1 MSDLTLNDR
10 YDLVDTL
17 KSIHYQLYDCAA
29 LDQRLT
35 HARHRS
41 DYYVDLINRVEALI
55 DSEKALIK
63 RIETVG
69 R

>member
-17 KSIHYQLYDCAA
+17 LGVRYQLEQCAA

-35 HARHRS
+35 HSRHRS
-41 DYYVDLINRVEALI
+41 VYYVVLINRVEVLI
-55 DSEKALIK
+55 DSEKAIIK

>member
-1 MSDLTLNDR
+1 MSDMTVETR
-10 YDLVDTL
+10 QDLVSRLTGAL
-17 KSIHYQLYDCAA
+17 FIIKDCAD

-55 DSEKALIK
+55 DAERALLK
-63 RIETVG
+63 RQQTIG

>member
-10 YDLVDTL
+10 YDLVDNL
-17 KSIHYQLYDCAA
+17 KGIHYQLVECAA

-35 HARHRS
+35 HARHPS
-41 DYYVDLINRVEALI
+41 NYYVDLINRVETLI
-55 DSEKALIK
+55 DAERALLK
-63 RIETVG
+63 RQQTIG

>member
-1 MSDLTLNDR
+1 MNDR

-17 KSIHYQLYDCAA
+17 KSIHHQLYDCAA

-35 HARHRS
+35 HSRHRS

-63 RIETVG
+63 RIETIG

>member
-1 MSDLTLNDR
+1 MSDLTFNSRD
-10 YDLVDTL
+10 DLIDTL
-17 KSIHYQLYDCAA
+17 LGVRYSLEQCAD

-41 DYYVDLINRVEALI
+41 DYYVDLINRVETLI
-55 DSEKALIK
+55 DAERALLK
-63 RIETVG
+63 RQQTIG

>member
-10 YDLVDTL
+10 YDLVSRLTGAL
-17 KSIHYQLYDCAA
+17 FIIEDCAA
-29 LDQRLT
+29 IDQRLT

-41 DYYVDLINRVEALI
+41 DYYIDLINRVEALI